1 MQMSGVRWAA
11 AAALALAVAA
21 CSEKSSTT
29 SAATASFS
37 VNLTDAGIA
46 NVQSATVWVSRV
58 YLIGG
63 TDTTGTQ
70 FTIDSTPASYD
81 LLSLQGGVTAA
92 LGSKTIPVGNYSQL
106 RLVVDSA
113 MLTLKSP
120 LTFSNGSTSKTV
132 KVPGGQQTGI
142 KVNFDSTVH
151 VAPGQTILVV
161 DFDASRN
168 FVFTGPSTAPT
179 GVLFTPVLHA
189 TVQNVAASIAGTV
202 TPASAKAKLYAIF
215 QSNNDTVTTALAD
228 TTTGAYKLWF
238 LPPGTYTV
246 TAVGTASGSTL
257 NASKTITRR
266 AAQDTTGV
274 NIP

>member
-1 MQMSGVRWAA
+1 MNVGPALKWAA
-11 AAALALAVAA
+11 AGAMMLAAAA
-21 CSEKSSTT
+21 CSESSTGAST
-29 SAATASFS
+29 GTISVRLADAT
-37 VNLTDAGIA
+37 IA
-46 NVQSATVWVSRV
+46 DVETATVWISKV

-63 TDTTGTQ
+63 TDTTGPR
-70 FTIDSTPASYD
+70 FTIDSTPASFD

-92 LGSKTIPVGNYSQL
+92 LGTMTIPVGAYTQL

-113 MLTLKSP
+113 MLTLKAP
-120 LTFSNGSTSKTV
+120 LTFSDGSTSKTV
-132 KVPGGQQTGI
+132 KVPSGMQTGI
-142 KVNFDSTVH
+142 KVNFDGPVH
-151 VAPGQTILVV
+151 VVPGQTILVV

-168 FVFTGPSTAPT
+168 FVFTGPPSAPN

-189 TVQNVAASIAGTV
+189 TVQDVAGSIAGTV

-215 QSNNDTVTTALAD
+215 ASDNDTVTTALAD
-228 TTTGAYKLWF
+228 TVTGAYKLWF

-257 NASKTITRR
+257 NASKTVTLR

-274 NIP
+274 NFP